1 MIAVFALKSDFLN
14 FVKSREDARNYKLVT
29 ENIMKEFC
37 GSNVVD
43 VIFLGNFYN
52 AYTNIEKV
60 ATKLK
65 PYVRGKNC
73 EMAMY
78 KLNQVIKIDVEINK
92 VKKEFFNKI
101 L

>member
-14 FVKSREDARNYKLVT
+14 FVKSRDDARNYKLVT

-37 GSNVVD
+37 GHNVTD
-43 VIFLGNFYN
+43 VLFIGNFHDTYN
-52 AYTNIEKV
+52 NLEKL

-65 PYVRGKNC
+65 PYVGGKDS
-73 EMAMY
+73 EIATY
-78 KLNQVIKIDVEINK
+78 KLNQVIKIDVEIK
-92 VKKEFFNKI
+92 KIKKEFFNKV